1 MSRATYTDQQKADA
15 LDLCRTQGPSEA
27 SRRTG
32 IPKGTLA
39 RWSKDA
45 GIDGTYRAAKTQ
57 AATEAHKADAAAKRE
72 QLKRDL
78 LDKAVQLL
86 ARMDEPHQEFVGVK
100 GNEVVYDRAPAAA
113 VKAYATSVGI
123 LIDKL
128 RLEEGAAT
136 SREEHVNVSEV
147 DRELERLADEL
158 RSRTSSTPAMAED
171 LPT

>member
-1 MSRATYTDQQKADA
+1 MTRASYTDQQKSDA
-15 LDLCRTQGPSEA
+15 LAAYVEHGPSEA
-27 SRRTG
+27 ARQTG
-32 IPKGTLA
+32 IPKGTIAAWA
-39 RWSKDA
+39 RRNHVQTTAPQKA
-45 GIDGTYRAAKTQ
+45 
-57 AATEAHKADAAAKRE
+57 AATAEATAAYAKERRE

-86 ARMDEPHQEFVGVK
+86 QRMDEPHQEFVGVK
-100 GNEVVYDRAPAAA
+100 GNEVVYSRAPAAA

-158 RSRTSSTPAMAED
+158 RSRTSSPPAMAED
-171 LPT
+171 GTS

>member
-1 MSRATYTDQQKADA
+1 MARASYTDQQKSDA
-15 LDLCRTQGPSEA
+15 LAAFVEHGPSEA
-27 SRRTG
+27 ARRTG
-32 IPKGTLA
+32 IPKGTIAAWA
-39 RWSKDA
+39 RRN
-45 GIDGTYRAAKTQ
+45 GVRTV
-57 AATEAHKADAAAKRE
+57 ATENAHEGAEAAAAYATAKRE

-78 LDKAVQLL
+78 LDKATALL
-86 ARMDEPHQEFVGVK
+86 ARMDEPHQEFVGQAGK
-100 GNEVVYDRAPAAA
+100 EVTYDRAPAAA

-158 RSRTSSTPAMAED
+158 RSRAGSTVPVATDRPA
-171 LPT
+171 

>member
-1 MSRATYTDQQKADA
+1 MPRASYTADQRSEA
-15 LDLCRTQGPSEA
+15 LALYVEHGPSEA

-32 IPKGTLA
+32 IPKTTITSWAGRNGVRT
-39 RWSKDA
+39 DA
-45 GIDGTYRAAKTQ
+45 PSKTQ
-57 AATEAHKADAAAKRE
+57 AATEQAARIAAGKRE
-72 QLKRDL
+72 RLKVEL
-78 LDKAVQLL
+78 LNKAVDLL
-86 ARMDEPHQEFVGVK
+86 ARMDQPHQEFVGVK

-147 DRELERLADEL
+147 DRELERLATEL
-158 RSRTSSTPAMAED
+158 RSRAGSPLPVATDST
-171 LPT
+171 T